1 MDEEKN
7 GNTADPRPGGPEG
20 AGSGESNPQG
30 SSSSDGSGIVA
41 SPENSPEVLSS
52 PQEGESL
59 PAAVPE
65 GVAGLE
71 VPAHPESVEVGM
83 TPVEASPLP
92 LVPEPV
98 PEHDPMHIKIA
109 VYDGPLDLLIDLIKK
124 NEMNVYDIPVAE
136 ITRQYLDYLKIM
148 KQLDLE
154 VAGEFIVMAA
164 TLIYIKSKLL
174 LPTDKD
180 EEEGDGEDPRAELVR
195 KLLEYQAFKE
205 AAKELG
211 LLQTERGKMFTRQ
224 ITDYYLGEMDAEDAG
239 VDTFSANFFDL
250 IVAFQNVLA
259 KKEPRT
265 EHEVFEEVV
274 SIEEKMIQIQSHLD
288 EKGKVS
294 FNDLFSER
302 WTRNELIATFLA
314 VLEIV
319 RTRFAWVRQDKQFG
333 EIVIEKRNDN

>member
-1 MDEEKN
+1 
-7 GNTADPRPGGPEG
+7 
-20 AGSGESNPQG
+20 
-30 SSSSDGSGIVA
+30 
-41 SPENSPEVLSS
+41 L
-52 PQEGESL
+52 
-59 PAAVPE
+59 
-65 GVAGLE
+65 
-71 VPAHPESVEVGM
+71 
-83 TPVEASPLP
+83 
-92 LVPEPV
+92 PV
-98 PEHDPMHIKIA
+98 PEAVKEVDPLHVKIA
-109 VYDGPLDLLIDLIKK
+109 VYDGPLDLLLDLIRK

-136 ITRQYLDYLKIM
+136 ITQQYLDYLKVM

-164 TLIYIKSKLL
+164 TLIYIKSKML

-211 LLQTERGKMFTRQ
+211 LLQTERGKAFTRQ
-224 ITDYYLGEMDAEDAG
+224 ITDYYLGELDPEDVG

-250 IVAFQNVLA
+250 IVAFQNVLS
-259 KKEPRT
+259 KKEPKNQ
-265 EHEVFEEVV
+265 HEVFEEVV
-274 SIEEKMIQIQSHLD
+274 SIEEKMIQIQSYLE
-288 EKGKVS
+288 EKKKVS

-314 VLEIV
+314 ILELV

-333 EIVIEKRNDN
+333 EIVIEKREEN

>member
-1 MDEEKN
+1 MESV
-7 GNTADPRPGGPEG
+7 ALPLIPE
-20 AGSGESNPQG
+20 
-30 SSSSDGSGIVA
+30 A
-41 SPENSPEVLSS
+41 SPEKN
-52 PQEGESL
+52 
-59 PAAVPE
+59 
-65 GVAGLE
+65 
-71 VPAHPESVEVGM
+71 
-83 TPVEASPLP
+83 PLH
-92 LVPEPV
+92 VKV
-98 PEHDPMHIKIA
+98 A
-109 VYDGPLDLLIDLIKK
+109 VYDGPLDLLLDLIRK

-136 ITRQYLDYLKIM
+136 ITQQYLDYLKEM

-164 TLIYIKSKLL
+164 TLIFIKSKML

-211 LLQTERGKMFTRQ
+211 LLQTERGKVFTRQ
-224 ITDYYLGEMDAEDAG
+224 ITDYYLGELDPEDAG

-259 KKEPRT
+259 KKET
-265 EHEVFEEVV
+265 KNLHEVFEEVI
-274 SIEEKMIQIQSHLD
+274 SIEEKMIQIQAYLV
-288 EKGKVS
+288 EKKKVS
-294 FNDLFSER
+294 FNELFSER

-319 RTRFAWVRQDKQFG
+319 RTHFAWVRQDKQFG
-333 EIVIEKRNDN
+333 EIVIEKREEN